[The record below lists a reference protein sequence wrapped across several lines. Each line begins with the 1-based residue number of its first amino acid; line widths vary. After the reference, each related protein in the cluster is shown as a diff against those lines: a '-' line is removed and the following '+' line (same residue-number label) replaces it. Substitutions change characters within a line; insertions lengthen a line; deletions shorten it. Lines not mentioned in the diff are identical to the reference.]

1 MAEHWVKLTNV
12 ASAIEAG
19 MLVEQL
25 KANGLFAM
33 SVDKFVTG
41 MLGPGFQ
48 GATALGVDV
57 MVASSQLE
65 EAREIVADMEAGY
78 EAGDQSGVE
87 AEE

>member
-1 MAEHWVKLTNV
+1 MTERWVKLINV
-12 ASAIEAG
+12 ASALEAG

-25 KANGLFAM
+25 KANGLLAM
-33 SVDKFVTG
+33 AYDKFVTG

-65 EAREIVADMEAGY
+65 EAREILTDMELSN
-78 EAGDQSGVE
+78 ESGVE